1 MILNMKK
8 DDTKQFPHGAESDDV
23 DNNVSNFAET
33 TVESKLVYD
42 HNHDHDQPI
51 NKNFEY
57 CEK

>member
-42 HNHDHDQPI
+42 HDHDQPI
-51 NKNFEY
+51 NNISEH

>member
-1 MILNMKK
+1 MKK
-8 DDTKQFPHGAESDDV
+8 DDTKRFPHGAESDDV

-42 HNHDHDQPI
+42 HDHDQPI
-51 NKNFEY
+51 NNISEH

>member
-42 HNHDHDQPI
+42 HDQPI
-51 NKNFEY
+51 NNISEH